1 MAYNLLRSAYFI
13 FLILSTA
20 MGFPNPALLILHNAK
35 IFTMEPNQIDP
46 FTGYIVISQS
56 GIISEIGTGEPDLSL
71 YIPEQVVDLE
81 GKWILPGF
89 ISAHSHIWQSAFR
102 GLAADSTLSDW
113 IHQLYSDEVP
123 GATDEDIFWFVL
135 HGSLDHIRNGIT
147 TAYNFNLGNV
157 GTNRSFEELR
167 AEILSGMRFFHG
179 FNLNS
184 RLDYADLKKDVDEF
198 QRLANYVHASPNNL
212 GLAVNVNGAFSNS
225 SDEISTESKVMH
237 DFGFIGQIHYLE
249 EGGPTAIRD
258 QQEKFAWI
266 EDSKLLNNYTIFGHF
281 IHTNSTILSAA
292 VNSEASMS
300 WNPLSNGR
308 LGSGIADIP
317 LYLKNGLRIGM
328 GVDGQASADLVDPFS
343 NMRYGLYAVRDLYSS
358 ANVITP
364 YDVVRLHTIGSAS
377 VLGVADKIGS
387 LKEGKLAD
395 LIVINPIDYGHIF
408 DYYAS
413 LVFVTNIRQLD
424 RVYIGGK
431 LQSLKSDLI
440 NFNWEEISREV
451 SSRVDRINVAQK

>member
-1 MAYNLLRSAYFI
+1 
-13 FLILSTA
+13 
-20 MGFPNPALLILHNAK
+20 
-35 IFTMEPNQIDP
+35 
-46 FTGYIVISQS
+46 
-56 GIISEIGTGEPDLSL
+56 
-71 YIPEQVVDLE
+71 
-81 GKWILPGF
+81 
-89 ISAHSHIWQSAFR
+89 
-102 GLAADSTLSDW
+102 
-113 IHQLYSDEVP
+113 
-123 GATDEDIFWFVL
+123 
-135 HGSLDHIRNGIT
+135 
-147 TAYNFNLGNV
+147 
-157 GTNRSFEELR
+157 
-167 AEILSGMRFFHG
+167 
-179 FNLNS
+179 
-184 RLDYADLKKDVDEF
+184 
-198 QRLANYVHASPNNL
+198 
-212 GLAVNVNGAFSNS
+212 
-225 SDEISTESKVMH
+225 
-237 DFGFIGQIHYLE
+237 
-249 EGGPTAIRD
+249 
-258 QQEKFAWI
+258 
-266 EDSKLLNNYTIFGHF
+266 
-281 IHTNSTILSAA
+281 
-292 VNSEASMS
+292 MS